1 MSVSGLFS
9 SMSMADLIQWAR
21 TAQRSGVITV
31 RHSEGPEERTIVLEH
46 GRIVASGSNSPR
58 EYLGRYLVALGICT
72 PAEVDRAVETQRET
86 GVMIAEVFV
95 MIGRLTEATA
105 VSLLE
110 EKTIDSIAD
119 VFLWKDGQFRYEP
132 KGVAMRKKVSISL
145 DPISLVL
152 EGVRRADEW
161 NRLRTILHPLSIYES
176 TGRGL
181 IGEARVEDRAM
192 AERILGAVDG
202 ASNVADLVERLP
214 FSKYRIYRAL
224 VDLLAHGAIRGGD
237 VTGVVDRRKRFLMRI
252 EEARLSSQAGDH
264 VTALE
269 ILDGLLQSNPGE
281 PSVEEDLA
289 RVTEAFRRQTYEVVL
304 RPSDVPV
311 VAIGPSALSRLRLT
325 PQDGFVLSRVD
336 GRLSVAEIL
345 RISPVREVAGLR
357 ILRRLLDAKVI
368 DLPTRSS

>member
-31 RHSEGPEERTIVLEH
+31 RHSAGPEERTIVLEH

-132 KGVAMRKKVSISL
+132 KSVAMRKKVAISL
-145 DPISLVL
+145 DPINLVL

-181 IGEARVEDRAM
+181 IAEARVEDRAM
-192 AERILGAVDG
+192 AERILAAVDG

-214 FSKYRIYRAL
+214 FSQYRIYRAL

-237 VTGVVDRRKRFLMRI
+237 VTGVVDRRKRFLMRM

-264 VTALE
+264 VMALE
-269 ILDGLLQSNPGE
+269 ILEGLLQSNPGE
-281 PSVEEDLA
+281 PTVEEDLA